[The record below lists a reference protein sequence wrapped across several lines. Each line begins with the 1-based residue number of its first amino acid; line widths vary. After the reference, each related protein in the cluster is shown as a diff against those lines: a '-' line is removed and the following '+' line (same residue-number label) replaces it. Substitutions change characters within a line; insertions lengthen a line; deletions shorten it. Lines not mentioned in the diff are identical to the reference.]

1 MNLRISRSAPTRRT
15 FLYLIESNE
24 AKFAEMIVLPSP
36 LIEEVTKIRLLRLEF
51 SLSNKTKF
59 KFAITILILSATVS
73 LESAV
78 TIFSNDF

>member
-1 MNLRISRSAPTRRT
+1 MNLRISKICANQRT

-59 KFAITILILSATVS
+59 KLAITMILSATVS
-73 LESAV
+73 GIS
-78 TIFSNDF
+78 SNNFF